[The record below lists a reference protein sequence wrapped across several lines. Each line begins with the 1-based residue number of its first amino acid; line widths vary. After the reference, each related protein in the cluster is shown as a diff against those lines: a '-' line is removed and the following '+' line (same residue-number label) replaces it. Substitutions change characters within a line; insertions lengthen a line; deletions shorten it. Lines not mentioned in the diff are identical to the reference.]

1 MNRNIL
7 IILYLSWCCVG
18 ANTESPITLK
28 EYLRKVALVIVEV
41 VEGMIRN
48 MHTEIDP
55 FPILAQV
62 FKYDV
67 ENKQFQQ
74 ECAGVIVT
82 NYHALSAAHC
92 FPMGMDVNYWKVRVG
107 SSYRSSG
114 GVIHNVRAIRVH
126 ENYEELEN
134 TNDIA
139 IMAMV
144 EPFIFNSNVR
154 KASIPIHGLEF
165 DYNFECTLVG
175 WGELQLGGLRSDK
188 LELTKLVT
196 VGQHDCTRKYETIS
210 KVIQNSMICA
220 VRVNNGGSA
229 GCKGDSGGPLI
240 YNGFI
245 VGIVSFGVSCQN
257 PDFPGVYTKVSHYT
271 DWMKR
276 TVLAI

>member
-1 MNRNIL
+1 MHRYTL
-7 IILYLSWCCVG
+7 IILYLSWCFVG
-18 ANTESPITLK
+18 ANTESPTTLK
-28 EYLRKVALVIVEV
+28 EYLRKVALETVEV
-41 VEGMIRN
+41 VDRMIQN
-48 MHTEIDP
+48 LQTDIDP
-55 FPILAQV
+55 FPVLAQV
-62 FKYDV
+62 FKYDH
-67 ENKQFQQ
+67 ESKEFQQ
-74 ECAGVIVT
+74 ECIGVIVT
-82 NYHALSAAHC
+82 DYHVLSAAHC
-92 FPMGMDVNYWKVRVG
+92 FPMGMDVSNWKVCVG

-144 EPFIFNSNVR
+144 EPFIFNNNVR
-154 KASIPIHGLEF
+154 QASIPIHGLEF
-165 DYNFECTLVG
+165 DHNIECTLVG
-175 WGELQLGGLRSDK
+175 WGALQPGGLRNDK

-196 VGQHDCTRKYETIS
+196 IGQHDCTQKYGTIS

-220 VRVNNGGSA
+220 VRVDNGGSA

-240 YNGFI
+240 YNGVV

-257 PDFPGVYTKVSHYT
+257 PDFPGVYTKVSHYN
-271 DWMKR
+271 DWIKT